1 MPYICVNVTGTL
13 REDQKEA
20 IKSGLGE
27 KISLIPGKTEKAL
40 MVDISE
46 HHTMYFQG
54 EKRDLA
60 FIDVRCYKS
69 AAFEDKKRF
78 TEAAFAV
85 VEEVTGLSADD
96 IYLSC
101 GEYDTW
107 GTKGSLK

>member
-1 MPYICVNVTGTL
+1 MPYICVNLTGTL
-13 REDQKEA
+13 TDQQKDEL
-20 IKSGLGE
+20 KRGLGE
-27 KISLIPGKTEKAL
+27 KIALIPGKSEKAL

-46 HHTMYFQG
+46 NHTMYFQG
-54 EKRDLA
+54 EKRPLA
-60 FIDVRCYKS
+60 FVDVRCYKS

-78 TEAAFAV
+78 TEAAFEV
-85 VEEVTGLSADD
+85 VEQVTGLTADD